1 MQILPLVII
10 IPTLFA
16 CGGSTAS
23 NTGVSA
29 SFGGSGGVG
38 GASSGASALNSGGMT
53 SKSGTGTSGQTGT
66 NGGNSTAGNPSSAG
80 ATAVTAGYDTT
91 ITSGTEHTCA
101 VVNGSAYCWGH
112 GGVLGDG
119 TTNDSP
125 VPVQVQGLTSGVTT
139 ITSAIGSTTCAMV
152 NGNAYCWGDNTYG
165 QLGDGT
171 TTSSLVPVQ
180 VQVVPSGITAI
191 VSGGTHTCAI
201 VGGSVYCWGYASNGV
216 LGDGVEYTYNAAYAS
231 AASNTSAVQVL
242 GITAG
247 ITAISADGSHTCVV
261 IEGTAHCWG
270 GNRWGQLGINSST
283 ISSSIPVQVQGLTSG
298 VTTVATGTGY
308 TCALVSGSAYCWGFN
323 QSGQLGDNGASN
335 TYTPDGGNVYG
346 TYIPSQVWNLTSG
359 VTAITAGDVDT
370 CALVNGNVQCWGDNH
385 YGQLGMS
392 PSYDSLVPVQ
402 VQGTLSGATAVTVGG
417 THACV
422 MADDKVQC
430 WGRNNR
436 GQLGNNSTT
445 DSIVPVS
452 VQFP

>member
-1 MQILPLVII
+1 MKMLPLVII
-10 IPTLFA
+10 VPAFFA

-29 SFGGSGGVG
+29 TIGGSSGVG

-53 SKSGTGTSGQTGT
+53 SKAGTGTSGQTGT
-66 NGGNSTAGNPSSAG
+66 DGGNSAAGNPSSGG
-80 ATAVTAGYDTT
+80 ATVATDVFSST

-112 GGVLGDG
+112 GGALGDG
-119 TTNDSP
+119 TTNDSS

-171 TTSSLVPVQ
+171 TTSSLVPVP
-180 VQVVPSGITAI
+180 VQVVQSGITAI

-201 VGGSVYCWGYASNGV
+201 VGGRVYCWGYASYGV
-216 LGDGVEYTYNAAYAS
+216 LGDGVQYFYNAAVAS
-231 AASNTSAVQVL
+231 AAINTSAVQVL

-247 ITAISADGSHTCVV
+247 VTAVSASGSHTCVV
-261 IEGTAHCWG
+261 VDGGAQCWG
-270 GNRWGQLGINSST
+270 TNEWGELGINSAT
-283 ISSSIPVQVQGLTSG
+283 SSSSVPVQVQDLTSG
-298 VTTVATGTGY
+298 VTTIATGHGY
-308 TCALVSGSAYCWGFN
+308 TCALLSGSAYCWGFN
-323 QSGQLGDNGASN
+323 QYGQLGDDGASN
-335 TYTPDGGNVYG
+335 TYTLDGGNVYG

-359 VTAITAGDVDT
+359 VIAIVPGDQHT
-370 CALVNGNVQCWGDNH
+370 CALVNGAVQCWGSNA

-392 PSYDSLVPVQ
+392 PSYASLVPVQ
-402 VQGTLSGATAVTVGG
+402 VQGTLPGVPAVTVGS
-417 THACV
+417 THSCA
-422 MADDKVQC
+422 MADNSVQC
-430 WGRNNR
+430 WGRNNH